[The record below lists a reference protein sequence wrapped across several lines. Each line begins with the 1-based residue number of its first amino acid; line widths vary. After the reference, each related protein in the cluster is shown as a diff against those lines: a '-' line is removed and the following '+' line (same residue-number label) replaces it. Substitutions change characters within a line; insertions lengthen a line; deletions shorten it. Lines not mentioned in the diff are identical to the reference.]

1 VAKTSLGHVAYI
13 LALVG
18 GILMVLFALFGFLGM
33 GVMMAFEMPGAHFA
47 GLGAILGLILGVVAI
62 IGSKHATDLLWAII
76 LIIVGYVGGG
86 IGGLLVLIG
95 GILGLVSRYVH

>member
-1 VAKTSLGHVAYI
+1 MAKTSLGQVAYV

-33 GVMMAFEMPGAHFA
+33 AVMMSFEMPGAHFA
-47 GLGAILGLILGVVAI
+47 GLGAILGLVLGIVAI
-62 IGSKHATDLLWAII
+62 VGSKHATELVWAIV

-86 IGGLLVLIG
+86 IGGILVLIG
-95 GILGLVSRYVH
+95 GILGLVSKYVH

>member
-1 VAKTSLGHVAYI
+1 MAKHSLGEIAYI

-18 GILMVLFALFGFLGM
+18 GILMVLFALLGFLGR

-47 GLGAILGLILGVVAI
+47 GLGAMLGLILGIVAI
-62 IGSKHATDLLWAII
+62 VGSKHATDLVWAIV

-86 IGGLLVLIG
+86 IGGVLVLVG
-95 GILGLVSRYVH
+95 GILGLVKYVH